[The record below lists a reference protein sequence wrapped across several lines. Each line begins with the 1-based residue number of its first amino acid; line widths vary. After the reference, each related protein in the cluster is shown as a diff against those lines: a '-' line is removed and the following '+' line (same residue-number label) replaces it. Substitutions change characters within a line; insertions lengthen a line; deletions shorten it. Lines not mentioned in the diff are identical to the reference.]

1 MNRGVVTTPWGVWK
15 QPQRAR
21 VRGHWAVIVKGKAAS
36 PGLEAGVAI
45 GPLPAL
51 AGPGVAAPSVGVV
64 PLALKGPA
72 GGRSAATLGAGRGR
86 IPAHPWP
93 PRPMAR
99 SPQPSAPSWLA
110 DLAGAWVFYSVL
122 PLPPGLRPRFE
133 RIARFAPWI
142 GLLIGALEALLWAAG
157 EGRLPLLAQVALVL
171 ALGHWISGGLHLD
184 GAMDT
189 ADGLAAGRERCLEAM
204 DDSRVGASGV
214 QAMVQLLLLRV
225 AALAMLAAAAPW
237 GLAWAAVWGR
247 IAPLVAMQAFPYL
260 RDPALRDPA
269 GPDPA
274 GVAAGTAGFHRRH
287 WRGLGP
293 ELLPAAL
300 LLVLLTAGAQVWA
313 AGGWWWQGWLGLL
326 PALLVPW
333 RLGHQLGGHSG
344 DSYGACVEWTTSW
357 SLLLFALARL
367 LPG

>member
-1 MNRGVVTTPWGVWK
+1 M
-15 QPQRAR
+15 
-21 VRGHWAVIVKGKAAS
+21 
-36 PGLEAGVAI
+36 
-45 GPLPAL
+45 
-51 AGPGVAAPSVGVV
+51 AP
-64 PLALKGPA
+64 
-72 GGRSAATLGAGRGR
+72 
-86 IPAHPWP
+86 
-93 PRPMAR
+93 

-171 ALGHWISGGLHLD
+171 ALGLWISGGLHLD

-247 IAPLVAMQAFPYL
+247 IAPLVAIQAFPYL

-269 GPDPA
+269 GSDRA

-300 LLVLLTAGAQVWA
+300 LLGLLTAAAVAWA

-333 RLGHQLGGHSG
+333 RLGRQLGGHSG

-367 LPG
+367 LAG